1 MPRTLP
7 ATCWLAVLAIATTTA
22 AAQTPSDSIYTRPS
36 DYVAPERDKTTA
48 ALPEPMPAIP
58 ADSALKAFEL
68 GTNDRN
74 RFGVDPASILVF
86 DHRLIQYTIVI
97 TSPQGVRNIGYE
109 ALDCSQGRG
118 ALLAIGR
125 DSHGWSPVTKP
136 SWQPVASSDRLNGH
150 RRVLAR
156 LWCAGDGTADGN
168 ARGLLRRF
176 DQTPEYYR
184 F

>member
-1 MPRTLP
+1 MLIVCPSCASQYELDAAKLGPEGRKVRC
-7 ATCWLAVLAIATTTA
+7 AGCKTA
-22 AAQTPSDSIYTRPS
+22 WH
-36 DYVAPERDKTTA
+36 
-48 ALPEPMPAIP
+48 
-58 ADSALKAFEL
+58 
-68 GTNDRN
+68 
-74 RFGVDPASILVF
+74 VDPASILVF